1 MAPGLRERQ
10 PLKMSDN
17 LQENPCRHLGRQ
29 KEPYSL
35 AQLTVPTLRRLPRGK
50 GEITLSNKLLQ
61 LLPGAWN
68 LISSAS
74 DL

>member
-10 PLKMSDN
+10 PLRMSDK
-17 LQENPCRHLGRQ
+17 LQESPCRHLGQQ

-35 AQLTVPTLRRLPRGK
+35 AQLTVPTLERLPKGK